1 MGFRR
6 SSVRIRPPGPASCP
20 PSSKCHQGVSPTRA
34 ARRIKPAV
42 RTAPRGNE
50 GRAAMAILSIN
61 PATEELLASFEEFSS
76 HQLDEALDRAAA
88 AFQDWRRI
96 SFAERRGLMAKAAGH
111 LREHKAPLEPAR
123 TADLSQAYA
132 QPGTGV
138 RGG

>member
-1 MGFRR
+1 
-6 SSVRIRPPGPASCP
+6 
-20 PSSKCHQGVSPTRA
+20 
-34 ARRIKPAV
+34 
-42 RTAPRGNE
+42 
-50 GRAAMAILSIN
+50 MAILSIN

-138 RGG
+138 RGGAIARAALRFSVAPPRCVPGGSRAPRLDSGMPRSVLNTI